1 MTRRY
6 QAIFIDWDDTIGDWS
21 SAAYRAQQ
29 ELYRKYRLQ
38 EFCPSFDSWF
48 ALYHEHNNL
57 LWEQY
62 GRSEITKDFLQ
73 RDRFLWPLVM
83 SAGGGE
89 TLMRSPRFI
98 SMADAMGADF
108 LDLTNSFFSLL
119 PGAEDMVRALAE
131 QYPLTILSNG
141 FVEVQYYK
149 LIHSGL
155 RDCFAHV
162 VLSEE
167 AGVQKPD
174 PRIFDVALR
183 LNNESRLSQQLPPLT
198 RHDVLMIGDSYS
210 SDIQGARA
218 AGIDQLWLC
227 PDDAALTDDSRP
239 ATYKVRGLN
248 KILPCL
254 ESLKS

>member
-1 MTRRY
+1 MSGRY
-6 QAIFIDWDDTIGDWS
+6 KAIFIDWDDTIGDWS

-38 EFCPSFDSWF
+38 EFCPSFDAWF
-48 ALYHEHNNL
+48 TLYHEHNNL

-62 GRSEITKDFLQ
+62 GRSEITKEFLQ

-89 TLMRSPRFI
+89 VLMHSPRFI
-98 SMADAMGADF
+98 STADAMGADF

-119 PGAEDMVRALAE
+119 PGAADVVRALAGR
-131 QYPLTILSNG
+131 YPLTVLSNG

-149 LIHSGL
+149 LMHSGL
-155 RDCFAHV
+155 RDCFSHV

-174 PRIFDVALR
+174 PRIFGVALQ
-183 LNNESRLSQQLPPLT
+183 LNNDSRLQQHLPPLGKQ
-198 RHDVLMIGDSYS
+198 DVLMIGDSYS
-210 SDIQGARA
+210 SDIQGAHA

-227 PDDAALTDDSRP
+227 PDDEALADTSRP

-248 KILPCL
+248 MILPCL
-254 ESLKS
+254 ENLQS